1 MVGIRVL
8 LKAALFFSCN
18 KICVATIINDG
29 RRAHL
34 NRLVPAFQANPICF
48 RNRRQPL
55 CHNGGSAFRE
65 NDLSQVVISSFHRGG
80 EKKDPDV
87 FVLQERKGR
96 KKLSFSRAGG
106 RARQRK
112 AGKSTNS
119 GEQLNPIA
127 VVVDLFK
134 KALPLLIILTIM
146 KSIFSFILGGGNNN
160 ILYYS
165 SSVYEKTF
173 YDENGE
179 IQKLR
184 KENIQSNVPSLI
196 TNDNLL
202 RGIGERGYSKV
213 DSYLESLEEDLQN
226 LDREVDNI
234 YRSAISDDFF

>member
-1 MVGIRVL
+1 M
-8 LKAALFFSCN
+8 
-18 KICVATIINDG
+18 
-29 RRAHL
+29 
-34 NRLVPAFQANPICF
+34 
-48 RNRRQPL
+48 
-55 CHNGGSAFRE
+55 FRE
-65 NDLSQVVISSFHRGG
+65 NDLSEVAMPSFHRGG
-80 EKKDPDV
+80 QNKVPDV
-87 FVLQERKGR
+87 FVLHERKKR

-112 AGKSTNS
+112 AGKSNNA
-119 GEQLNPIA
+119 GEQLNLIP

-234 YRSAISDDFF
+234 YRSAISNDFF